1 MRGEEDQ
8 NVLDTL
14 ETMAEDV
21 KRFKMK
27 SEGGGA
33 SSEDDTNLTL
43 SKEQAT
49 KWLNGELNRCLHCGC
64 FANLKVQSS
73 LTLIFPSMR
82 YRRLSTKISC

>member
-8 NVLDTL
+8 SVLDTL

-33 SSEDDTNLTL
+33 SSEDDTSLTL

-49 KWLNGELNRCLHCGC
+49 KWLNGE
-64 FANLKVQSS
+64 
-73 LTLIFPSMR
+73 
-82 YRRLSTKISC
+82 Y